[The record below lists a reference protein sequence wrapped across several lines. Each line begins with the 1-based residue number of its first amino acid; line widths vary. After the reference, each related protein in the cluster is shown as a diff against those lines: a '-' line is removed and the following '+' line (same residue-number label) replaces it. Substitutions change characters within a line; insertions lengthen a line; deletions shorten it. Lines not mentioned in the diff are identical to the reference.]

1 MKKQYAK
8 LIAVFLLGF
17 ASLLNA
23 QSRYSIGLVSSS
35 LVNIDNESKLSNIK
49 NPLGY
54 GVVLGTKITK
64 DATIAATLEYMTGD
78 VENSLATETNYRAH
92 LSLFVTPIN
101 FGNLYPYFSGGAV
114 VSNIKTTLNGNNN
127 YDTNVFARFGAGVD
141 YKVFENF
148 GINFDLGIYSNGL
161 KFTGISNSIGFRYIW

>member
-101 FGNLYPYFSGGAV
+101 FGNLYPIFPEEQLYQ
-114 VSNIKTTLNGNNN
+114 I
-127 YDTNVFARFGAGVD
+127 
-141 YKVFENF
+141 
-148 GINFDLGIYSNGL
+148 L
-161 KFTGISNSIGFRYIW
+161 KLL